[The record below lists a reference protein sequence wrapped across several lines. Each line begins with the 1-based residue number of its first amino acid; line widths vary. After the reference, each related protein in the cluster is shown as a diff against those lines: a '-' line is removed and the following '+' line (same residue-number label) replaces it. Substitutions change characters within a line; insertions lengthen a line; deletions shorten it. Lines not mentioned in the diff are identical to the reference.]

1 MKRIFGIVSLLAVLA
16 ACGGGDQKP
25 VDDVQ
30 VADPEGAEAAANAER
45 NKNRQ
50 RQYFIQGKSL
60 YATYCQNC
68 HQADGSGLAALYPPL
83 KNSDYLPGHQAEVA
97 CGIKHGMM
105 GPLTVN
111 GTEYNQMMVG
121 LGNLTNLEIAEIM
134 TYVYTEFGGEEVLID
149 VKTVDKY
156 INDCDGMMEFGG

>member
-1 MKRIFGIVSLLAVLA
+1 MKRPLGILCLAALLA
-16 ACGGGDQKP
+16 ACGSNQKP

-30 VADPEGAEAAANAER
+30 VADPAGAENAANAER

-50 RQYFIQGKSL
+50 RQYFVQGKNL

-68 HQADGSGLAALYPPL
+68 HQPDGSGLGALYPPL
-83 KNSDYLPGHQAEVA
+83 KDSDYLPNHQAEVA

-105 GPLTVN
+105 GPLMVN
-111 GTEYNQMMVG
+111 GTEYNQVMVG
-121 LGNLTNLEIAEIM
+121 QTNLTNLEIAEIM
-134 TYVYTEFGGEEVLID
+134 TYVYTEFGDQEVLID

-156 INDCDGMMEFGG
+156 MADCTGMVNFNKE